1 MDRNE
6 SMTMTVA
13 QAGSLLGI
21 SRRSAYRAAAAGH
34 IPTIRLGRRLLVP
47 IPKLHAMLGISV
59 GRTEAQPAALSLYR
73 RITPTSE

>member
-6 SMTMTVA
+6 SMTMTVE

-47 IPKLHAMLGISV
+47 IPKLQAMLGIGV
-59 GRTEAQPAALSLYR
+59 GGTASAGESKHAQRPKA
-73 RITPTSE
+73 TSE